1 MGAIRRAIPADLDAL
16 VSMEDRAF
24 SADRISRRSMRRL
37 LASASALVLVLEEKR
52 AIAGYALLLMRRG
65 SHAGRLYSIAVDPDE
80 TGKGAGFRLLMAVED
95 HAGNAGIGRI
105 TLEVREDN
113 ASAIALYERSGYRQF
128 GRHEGYYADGMAA
141 LRFGKALPQR

>member
-1 MGAIRRAIPADLDAL
+1 MGTIRRAIPADLDAL
-16 VSMEDRAF
+16 VSIENRAF

-37 LASASALVLVLEEKR
+37 LASHSAAVLVLEENR
-52 AIAGYALLLMRRG
+52 AIAGYALLLTRRG

-80 TGKGAGFRLLMAVED
+80 TGKGTGSRLLKAVED
-95 HAGNAGIGRI
+95 HAGNAGLDRI

-113 ASAIALYERSGYRQF
+113 TAATALYERSGYRLF